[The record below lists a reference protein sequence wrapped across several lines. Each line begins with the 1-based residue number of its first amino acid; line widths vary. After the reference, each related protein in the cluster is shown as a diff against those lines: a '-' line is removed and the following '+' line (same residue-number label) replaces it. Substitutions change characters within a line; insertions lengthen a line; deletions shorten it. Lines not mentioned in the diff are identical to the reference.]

1 MKSSVKW
8 LRGLLA
14 FIAGFHIVAGLG
26 LMFSVQFQKFSV
38 ALYGAA
44 LTWDARDIYFIRIVG
59 SFAFVLGYLA
69 AMAARDP
76 LKHQIV
82 VVGFI
87 EFFVLR
93 NVNRHLYSSELYSG
107 FGVSPSVNNLTTMF
121 FGVQAILLG
130 GLLWQANQHASV
142 AGGGSRRSRKEAPA
156 GGRRREPG

>member
-1 MKSSVKW
+1 MTNSIKW
-8 LRGLLA
+8 LRGVLA
-14 FIAGFHIVAGLG
+14 FIAVFHIVAGLG

-38 ALYGAA
+38 ASYGAA

-87 EFFVLR
+87 EFFIIR
-93 NVNRHLYSSELYSG
+93 NINRHLYSGELYSG
-107 FGVSPSVNNLTTMF
+107 FGVSPLVNNLTTIF

-130 GLLWQANQHASV
+130 GLLWQVNRDRNS
-142 AGGGSRRSRKEAPA
+142 
-156 GGRRREPG
+156 

>member
-1 MKSSVKW
+1 MTSPVKW
-8 LRGLLA
+8 LRGVLA
-14 FIAGFHIVAGLG
+14 FISVFHIVAGLG
-26 LMFSVQFQKFSV
+26 LMFSVQFQKFAV

-44 LTWDARDIYFIRIVG
+44 LTWDAKDIYFIRIVG

-87 EFFVLR
+87 EFFILR
-93 NVNRHLYSSELYSG
+93 NINRHLYSGELYSG
-107 FGVSPSVNNLTTMF
+107 FGVSPLVNNLTTVF

-130 GLLWQANQHASV
+130 GLLWQVNRDK
-142 AGGGSRRSRKEAPA
+142 SRRPA
-156 GGRRREPG
+156 